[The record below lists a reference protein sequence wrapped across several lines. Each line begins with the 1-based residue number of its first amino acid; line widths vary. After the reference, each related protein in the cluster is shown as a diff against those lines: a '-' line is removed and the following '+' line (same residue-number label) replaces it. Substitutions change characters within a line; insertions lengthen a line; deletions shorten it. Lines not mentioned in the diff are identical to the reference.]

1 MTSKVRL
8 VCATRA
14 TRDAFPATTAL
25 GRCLAFYNYA
35 QVELRLFERN
45 TAGLSAC
52 YNEAIAESTGDPAI
66 LVFVHDDVLLCD
78 HFWIDRIIDASRAFD
93 IAGLAGNKRRLPRQ
107 PAWHLADTLEQW
119 DARENLSGII
129 GQGTGFPPQHL
140 NVYGPPYQEVKL
152 LDGVLL
158 IASSAVLIE
167 RGLRFD
173 ERFDFHLYDLDF
185 CREAEARGMVMGTW
199 PLSVVHQSPGH
210 GLGGEGWQRNCARY
224 LEKWGD

>member
-1 MTSKVRL
+1 MR
-8 VCATRA
+8 
-14 TRDAFPATTAL
+14 
-25 GRCLAFYNYA
+25 
-35 QVELRLFERN
+35 
-45 TAGLSAC
+45 
-52 YNEAIAESTGDPAI
+52 
-66 LVFVHDDVLLCD
+66 
-78 HFWIDRIIDASRAFD
+78 
-93 IAGLAGNKRRLPRQ
+93 
-107 PAWHLADTLEQW
+107 W